1 MKLATLV
8 MPQVILVEI
17 IVTERKKLNLKE
29 KLLKAMSS
37 IGLAAR
43 TNSDGVRTRVL
54 QFICAVNGGC
64 LKLSLSDNV
73 YLSRLVELKELM

>member
-29 KLLKAMSS
+29 KLLKV
-37 IGLAAR
+37 IL
-43 TNSDGVRTRVL
+43 
-54 QFICAVNGGC
+54 
-64 LKLSLSDNV
+64 LSDIRPCH
-73 YLSRLVELKELM
+73 LLV